1 MKSKVLFFALCIAA
15 AVSCSPLRI
24 VMNSREPDGSRLV
37 LTSDKDLFGDFD
49 IAMGAKVSPKDTV
62 LAVLVTSTKRA
73 DHGIFD
79 KDDRMMFRLS
89 DGSEVHLKNLY
100 HQEYERQSETETTTR
115 RSVDFGYVYSY
126 DPIYDDVFINPVEM
140 SRLVPEV
147 HTRTTTN
154 SYALYLITK
163 KQLTDII
170 GKGVVKLRI
179 EYEMGEEDMPSAKS
193 VSELLGNIYEF
204 LKAGIESRTQR
215 SEF

>member
-89 DGSEVHLKNLY
+89 DGSEIHLNNLY
-100 HQEYERQSETETTTR
+100 HQEYEKRSETETTTR

-126 DPIYDDVFINPVEM
+126 DPIYDDVFVNPVEM

-147 HTRTTTN
+147 RTRITTN
-154 SYALYLITK
+154 SYALYLITRR
-163 KQLTDII
+163 QLMDIVQ
-170 GKGVVKLRI
+170 KGVVKLRI
-179 EYEMGEEDMPSAKS
+179 EYEMGEDDMPSPSS
-193 VSELLGNIYEF
+193 VSGLMGGIYEC
-204 LKAGIESRTQR
+204 LKAGIESQTQR
-215 SEF
+215 REF

>member
-1 MKSKVLFFALCIAA
+1 MKSKLLFFAFCIVA

-24 VMNSREPDGSRLV
+24 VMNSRETDGSRLV

-62 LAVLVTSTKRA
+62 LAILIKSTKRS

-89 DGSEVHLKNLY
+89 DGSEIYLKNLY
-100 HQEYERQSETETTTR
+100 HKEYEKQSETETTTR
-115 RSVDFGYVYSY
+115 RAVDYGYVYSY
-126 DPIYDDVFINPVEM
+126 DPIYDDVFVNPVEM

-147 HTRTTTN
+147 RTRITTN
-154 SYALYLITK
+154 SYALYLITR
-163 KQLTDII
+163 KQLLDII
-170 GKGVVKLRI
+170 QKGVVKLRI
-179 EYEMGEEDMPSAKS
+179 EYEMGEDDMPSPNSA
-193 VSELLGNIYEF
+193 SELLGNIYGC
-204 LKAGIESRTQR
+204 LKDGIESKIQR